1 MIITLS
7 GQRRALMGGNFRKEA
22 KPEGVDEYS
31 PRKAR
36 NVSLGFDDLPPSTPR
51 AYASS
56 ASKTTATVDSAPKQ
70 EEMAARTAV
79 TSEEGTPD
87 HDSGAEDEGTGGN
100 GGA

>member
-1 MIITLS
+1 
-7 GQRRALMGGNFRKEA
+7 MGGNFGKEA

-31 PRKAR
+31 PRVAR

-51 AYASS
+51 AYASA
-56 ASKTTATVDSAPKQ
+56 ASNTTATVVNAPKK
-70 EEMAARTAV
+70 EEMAA

-87 HDSGAEDEGTGGN
+87 HDSGAEDEGTDG

>member
-1 MIITLS
+1 
-7 GQRRALMGGNFRKEA
+7 MGGNFGKEA

-31 PRKAR
+31 PRVAR

-51 AYASS
+51 AYASA
-56 ASKTTATVDSAPKQ
+56 ASNTTATVVNAPKK
-70 EEMAARTAV
+70 EEMAARTAD

-87 HDSGAEDEGTGGN
+87 HDSGAEDEGTDG